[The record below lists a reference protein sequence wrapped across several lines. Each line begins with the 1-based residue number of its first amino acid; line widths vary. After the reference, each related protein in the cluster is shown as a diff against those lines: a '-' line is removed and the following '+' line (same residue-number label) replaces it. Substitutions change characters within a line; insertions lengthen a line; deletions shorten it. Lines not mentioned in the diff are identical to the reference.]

1 MKIPRVHFLGLSQ
14 MAHQPMLRVDHT
26 VEIPG
31 SKTFFNGNPGQE
43 RSYSLADL
51 VRIFAQHGG
60 ESIAAD
66 LALDL
71 VLNDLVRQACL
82 ASGASGAAI
91 ALMRDGEMVC
101 RASSGPDA
109 PALGVRLDTDSG
121 LSGECVKS
129 REVQLCADAN
139 TDPRVDSETCRRAG
153 LRSILV
159 LPLLNEEQLFGVFV
173 AVSRLPNAFAR
184 LDTITLLGLAGRVVE
199 SQRQAQEA
207 LRRLQTGE
215 LQPATWQST
224 PAIEPELIAEAEPE
238 PAETPTQIPQTD
250 STGGSALRP
259 PRVWRLD
266 FWTAF
271 LAVLVFGAAMFM
283 SALAGWRLGVRSV
296 PVSHRNRPLRTTNAA
311 GPETSSS
318 AALSSPTQTPTTV
331 AVTPKSPAS
340 ASQASA
346 SPPTTSA
353 RLSAGGLVVYEKGKV
368 VYRALPAPAATSVL
382 ARKAESNQKTVVLAA
397 DISPEMKEV
406 TPDVAQALLV
416 QRVEPE
422 YPAEAKQ
429 QRIEGLVVLQ
439 AEISPEGRIQKL
451 TLVSGDPALADSAI
465 SAVKRWRYRPYTPDG
480 RPVAMLTTITVNFP
494 PPAE

>member
-1 MKIPRVHFLGLSQ
+1 
-14 MAHQPMLRVDHT
+14 MLRVDRT

-43 RSYSLADL
+43 RTYSLADL
-51 VRIFAQHGG
+51 VRVFAQHGG

-71 VLNDLVRQACL
+71 VLNDLVGQACL
-82 ASGASGAAI
+82 ASGASGVAI

-129 REVQLCADAN
+129 RQVQLCADAN

-153 LRSILV
+153 LRSILA

-173 AVSRLPNAFAR
+173 AVSRLPNAFDR
-184 LDTITLLGLAGRVVE
+184 LDTITLLGVAGRVVE

-207 LRRLQTGE
+207 LRRWQTGE

-224 PAIEPELIAEAEPE
+224 PAIEPGVIAEAEPE

-250 STGGSALRP
+250 STGGSSPRP

-296 PVSHRNRPLRTTNAA
+296 PVSHRNRPVRSMNAA

-318 AALSSPTQTPTTV
+318 AALSAPTQTPTTV
-331 AVTPKSPAS
+331 AGTPKPSGS
-340 ASQASA
+340 TSQAS
-346 SPPTTSA
+346 
-353 RLSAGGLVVYEKGKV
+353 E
-368 VYRALPAPAATSVL
+368 YRALPAPARSSVPD
-382 ARKAESNQKTVVLAA
+382 RKAESKQKTVVLAA

-406 TPDVAQALLV
+406 APDVAQALLV

-422 YPAEAKQ
+422 YPAEAEQ
-429 QRIEGLVVLQ
+429 QRIEGTVVLQ

-451 TLVSGDPALADSAI
+451 TLISGDPALAESAI
-465 SAVKRWRYRPYTPDG
+465 NAVKRWRYRPYTPDG
-480 RPVAMLTTITVNFP
+480 RPVAMLTTITVHFP